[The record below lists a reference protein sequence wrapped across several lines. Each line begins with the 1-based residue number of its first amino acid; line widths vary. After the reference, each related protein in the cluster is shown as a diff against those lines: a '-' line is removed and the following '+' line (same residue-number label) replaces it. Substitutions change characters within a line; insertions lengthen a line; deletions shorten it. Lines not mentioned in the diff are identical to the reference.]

1 VVARD
6 PPPAPAPAGDPG
18 AGPTSE
24 DMAPS
29 SAGSLG
35 TTREL
40 REEVVPDGAD
50 RGGTAADASISGQTH
65 SGGTT

>member
-1 VVARD
+1 VAARD
-6 PPPAPAPAGDPG
+6 PPPPAADPG

-40 REEVVPDGAD
+40 VEPRADVVPDDAG
-50 RGGTAADASISGQTH
+50 RGGTAANASVSGQTH

>member
-1 VVARD
+1 
-6 PPPAPAPAGDPG
+6 
-18 AGPTSE
+18 
-24 DMAPS
+24 MAPS

-40 REEVVPDGAD
+40 PEPRADVVPDDAG
-50 RGGTAADASISGQTH
+50 RGGTADASISGKTH